1 MSDSVAFSPSARPSS
16 AISSPA
22 TTYYVPHP
30 YIVVLRWLRSFCVS
44 TFANWSGSPTDQDMR
59 AYLHLMLVFT
69 LDLMYD
75 VAALRN
81 ELSDERAS
89 TTLLMAAL
97 T

>member
-1 MSDSVAFSPSARPSS
+1 
-16 AISSPA
+16 
-22 TTYYVPHP
+22 
-30 YIVVLRWLRSFCVS
+30 
-44 TFANWSGSPTDQDMR
+44 MR